1 MSERNGHLQ
10 AIDPRPYVGIHT
22 TTQAI
27 EVALEQKAAR
37 IVGER
42 RHGAWNGMAITVLS
56 LMLGVSVGVNVHQSH
71 QGVRVEPY
79 VVYIDQF
86 GQERPALRLV
96 DELVKPEQSVI
107 MAVLINWLE
116 LVRPISNDP
125 AVLGKNWTKA
135 DDYMSNA
142 MLQRIT
148 TYRSDQKARQE
159 QGLRVELTQPP
170 TLLPIA
176 GSTRSYT
183 AEWEEIA
190 YNPQGQPVP
199 YESGRWKAT
208 ITVADFQSKAAQDE
222 KLVRRKQG
230 NYRNLLGIVVDD
242 VQWSGRPLLS
252 QLQTPMPQREGQ

>member
-10 AIDPRPYVGIHT
+10 AIDTRPYVGAQSTI
-22 TTQAI
+22 QGI
-27 EVALEQKAAR
+27 EVALAQKAAR
-37 IVGER
+37 IAGER
-42 RHGAWNGMAITVLS
+42 RAGAWNGVALTVLS
-56 LMLGVSVGVNVHQSH
+56 LGLVGSVAMNVYQGH
-71 QGVRVEPY
+71 QGVREVPY
-79 VVYIDQF
+79 VVSIDQF

-125 AVLGKNWTKA
+125 AVLGKNWAKA

-142 MLQRIT
+142 MLQHIT

-190 YNPQGQPVP
+190 YNPQGEPVP

-242 VQWSGRPLLS
+242 VQWRGRPLLS
-252 QLQTPMPQREGQ
+252 QLQTPPPREGR